1 MVRRTGCY
9 ETYQVLFELCRTS
22 GTTSETCPFYTLD
35 KRYTRSESS
44 QKANLMWVL
53 FQVDSTSDRVWDQV
67 VDRVAMLI
75 LPCHPSCFLGFFFAL
90 GSASVDGLDDGVALA
105 RLEDDGA

>member
-1 MVRRTGCY
+1 MGPTKYCLNY
-9 ETYQVLFELCRTS
+9 AELQGQRV
-22 GTTSETCPFYTLD
+22 
-35 KRYTRSESS
+35 KRVHSIHWTKKYIRSESS

-90 GSASVDGLDDGVALA
+90 GSASVDGLDEGVALA
-105 RLEDDGA
+105 RLEDAGA

>member
-1 MVRRTGCY
+1 MSILYIGQKKY
-9 ETYQVLFELCRTS
+9 I
-22 GTTSETCPFYTLD
+22 
-35 KRYTRSESS
+35 RSESS

-75 LPCHPSCFLGFFFAL
+75 LPFHPSCFLGFFFAL
-90 GSASVDGLDDGVALA
+90 GSASVDGLDEGVALV
-105 RLEDDGA
+105 RLEEAEA